1 MQEIFYGKDYQDKSL
16 VSYKSN
22 NQFKS
27 KDLDLQHLVK
37 SIENIQT
44 EHTPFD
50 FNISKDEQEV

>member
-44 EHTPFD
+44 EHKPFN
-50 FNISKDEQEV
+50 FNISKDKQEV